1 MAKKKNEVKV
11 ETRKDEVRYVTSD
24 LKKMMGKFLT
34 KSLQRTWSESFADH
48 DTGELVN
55 IDRHEIIFEAG
66 TYLGQEEISKI
77 NFYMQEGSIQEVEVS
92 NQRRMAFE
100 MKTDNFIPYM
110 AQVLCEA
117 KKKKKFI
124 LKAQSIEQAREIV
137 KDFTELNY
145 KGSFRITQ
153 IKEFDYCVI
162 LVDKLSIT
170 PLDELGKLVMENSEL
185 YSDEEIK
192 KICGEDKADIP
203 ESRFYNINARIIITA
218 EGKDEDKE
226 ETNKQFVVQTYT
238 AERAI
243 MLINRY
249 LNDEQ
254 DRLEKECKE
263 KNRGFERK
271 CIHASIEQSTII
283 PINQYIPKEFSV
295 AYAAEED

>member
-1 MAKKKNEVKV
+1 MAKKKNVVKV

-24 LKKMMGKFLT
+24 IKKMLGKFLV
-34 KSLQRTWSESFADH
+34 KSLKRTWSEAFADEG
-48 DTGELVN
+48 TGEVVN
-55 IDRHEIIFEAG
+55 IDCHEIIFDAG

-100 MKTDNFIPYM
+100 MTTDNFIPYM
-110 AQVLCEA
+110 AQVLCDM
-117 KKKKKFI
+117 KKKKFL
-124 LKAQSIEQAREIV
+124 LKAQSIDQAREIV
-137 KDFTELNY
+137 KDFTELNF

-153 IKEFDYCVI
+153 IKEFDYCII
-162 LVDKLSIT
+162 LVDKLSTT

-203 ESRFYNINARIIITA
+203 ESKFYNIDARIIFTA

-226 ETNKQFVVQTYT
+226 ETNRQFVVQTYT

-254 DRLEKECKE
+254 DKLEEECKE
-263 KNRGFERK
+263 KNRGFDRK
-271 CIHASIEQSTII
+271 IIHASIEQSTII
-283 PINQYIPKEFSV
+283 PISQYIPKEFSL
-295 AYAAEED
+295 AYATEE

>member
-24 LKKMMGKFLT
+24 LKKMMGKFLV
-34 KSLQRTWSESFADH
+34 KSLQRTWSESFADQ

-77 NFYMQEGSIQEVEVS
+77 NFYMQEGSIQDVEVS

-117 KKKKKFI
+117 KKKKFI

-192 KICGEDKADIP
+192 NICGEDKADIP
-203 ESRFYNINARIIITA
+203 ESRFYNIDARIIINS

-226 ETNKQFVVQTYT
+226 ETNKKFVVQTYT
-238 AERAI
+238 AERAL

-249 LNDEQ
+249 LNNEQ

-283 PINQYIPKEFSV
+283 PINQYIPKEFSI
-295 AYAAEED
+295 AYATEED